1 MEGEQRRLPGRQA
14 GSALPTPLTRLFIP
28 SYAATMRNM
37 SVLELLF
44 ALLLVCLLAGVGVV
58 AVLVWSIVRR
68 TEGNARDVAEL
79 KARVQAG
86 GQAHETSAA
95 EVRER
100 LANTQSA
107 MEGLR
112 AALSARQPIEEEA
125 RASLKRLEHVIA
137 GSSSRGAAG
146 ENILEEALRHLPPEM
161 LQRNVWVGGKVVEL
175 ALRLPGG
182 KLLPMDSK
190 WVSSVAL
197 EQLADPGLDATRR
210 AQLTAQVEREV
221 ERRVR
226 EVSQYIDPGTTS
238 PFALAVIPDAAYDV
252 CRSAI
257 VSAHKRHVM
266 VVGYAMALPYLLTL
280 YQLHLQFARTVDM
293 EKLQSA
299 LIDIERQ
306 VDVLEGILENKV
318 QRSLTV
324 LQNAYTEGKQ
334 ASAKIRAST
343 QSAQISSPSNG
354 EMAPGD
360 GAAAGDKVFSSP
372 SHGEVARSAGGAA
385 GDNVFSSPSHGEVTR
400 SAGGAAGDNVSTG
413 SPDAVPELSTD
424 TLRLALIDSVQ

>member
-1 MEGEQRRLPGRQA
+1 
-14 GSALPTPLTRLFIP
+14 
-28 SYAATMRNM
+28 MRKM

-44 ALLLVCLLAGVGVV
+44 ALLLVCLGAGIAFVG
-58 AVLVWSIVRR
+58 ALVWAIGRR
-68 TEGNARDVAEL
+68 AEGHARDVADL
-79 KARVQAG
+79 KARLDLG
-86 GQAHETSAA
+86 GQTQETRAA
-95 EVRER
+95 ELRER

-107 MEGLR
+107 MEGVR
-112 AALSARQPIEEEA
+112 AAMSARNSIEEEA
-125 RASLKRLEHVIA
+125 RSSLRRLESVIA

-146 ENILEEALRHLPPEM
+146 EHILEEALRHLPPEM

-182 KLLPMDSK
+182 KVLPMDSK
-190 WVSSVAL
+190 WVSTVAL
-197 EQLADPGLDATRR
+197 EQLAEPGLDANRR
-210 AQLTAQVEREV
+210 AQLMGQVEREV

-226 EVSQYIDPGTTS
+226 EVSQYIDPAITT

-252 CRSAI
+252 CRGAI
-257 VSAHKRHVM
+257 VNAHARHVM

-334 ASAKIRAST
+334 ASAKIRASG
-343 QSAQISSPSNG
+343 QAVQIV
-354 EMAPGD
+354 E
-360 GAAAGDKVFSSP
+360 GAAEKVSTAST
-372 SHGEVARSAGGAA
+372 AA
-385 GDNVFSSPSHGEVTR
+385 GEITHGAE
-400 SAGGAAGDNVSTG
+400 AAD
-413 SPDAVPELSTD
+413 LSTEP
-424 TLRLALIDSVQ
+424 LRLALLDSAQ

>member
-1 MEGEQRRLPGRQA
+1 
-14 GSALPTPLTRLFIP
+14 
-28 SYAATMRNM
+28 MRKM
-37 SVLELLF
+37 SVVELLF
-44 ALLLVCLLAGVGVV
+44 ALLLVSLVLSVLFVGAVVWGLA
-58 AVLVWSIVRR
+58 RR
-68 TEGNARDVAEL
+68 AEGHKRDVAEL
-79 KARVQAG
+79 RSRLEAG
-86 GQAHETSAA
+86 GQADETRAA
-95 EVRER
+95 ELRER

-107 MEGLR
+107 MEGVR
-112 AALSARQPIEEEA
+112 AALSARQSIEEEA
-125 RASLKRLEHVIA
+125 RTSLRRLESVIA

-146 ENILEEALRHLPPEM
+146 EHILEEALRHLPPEM
-161 LQRNVWVGGKVVEL
+161 LQRNVWIGGKVVEL

-182 KLLPMDSK
+182 KVLPMDSK

-197 EQLADPGLDATRR
+197 EQLAEPGLDASRR
-210 AQLTAQVEREV
+210 AQLMGQVEREV

-226 EVSQYIDPGTTS
+226 EVGQYIDPALTT

-257 VSAHKRHVM
+257 VTAHMRHVM

-343 QSAQISSPSNG
+343 QGVQIVQASEAVSTDSPSTA
-354 EMAPGD
+354 ED
-360 GAAAGDKVFSSP
+360 
-372 SHGEVARSAGGAA
+372 
-385 GDNVFSSPSHGEVTR
+385 
-400 SAGGAAGDNVSTG
+400 
-413 SPDAVPELSTD
+413 LSTEP
-424 TLRLALIDSVQ
+424 LRLALLDTVQ

>member
-1 MEGEQRRLPGRQA
+1 
-14 GSALPTPLTRLFIP
+14 
-28 SYAATMRNM
+28 M

-44 ALLLVCLLAGVGVV
+44 ALLLVCLIVGIGVV
-58 AVLVWSIVRR
+58 GFLVWNLSRR
-68 TEGNARDVAEL
+68 AEGHARDVAEL
-79 KARVQAG
+79 KTRLQAG
-86 GQAHETSAA
+86 GQTQESQAA
-95 EVRER
+95 ELRER
-100 LANTQSA
+100 LSQTQSVV
-107 MEGLR
+107 EGLR
-112 AALSARQPIEEEA
+112 SAISARQPVEEEA
-125 RASLKRLEHVIA
+125 RASLKRLESVIA

-146 ENILEEALRHLPPEM
+146 EHILEEALRHLPPEM

-197 EQLADPGLDATRR
+197 QQLAAPGLDANRR
-210 AQLTAQVEREV
+210 AQLMGQVEREV

-226 EVSQYIDPGTTS
+226 EVSQYIDPATTA

-252 CRSAI
+252 CRGAI
-257 VSAHKRHVM
+257 VNAHSRHVM

-280 YQLHLQFARTVDM
+280 YQLHLQFARSVDM

-324 LQNAYTEGKQ
+324 LQNAYTEGRQ
-334 ASAKIRAST
+334 ATAKIRAST
-343 QSAQISSPSNG
+343 QAVQITDSSG
-354 EMAPGD
+354 E
-360 GAAAGDKVFSSP
+360 
-372 SHGEVARSAGGAA
+372 
-385 GDNVFSSPSHGEVTR
+385 T
-400 SAGGAAGDNVSTG
+400 VSTD
-413 SPDAVPELSTD
+413 SPGAEGQVSTES
-424 TLRLALIDSVQ
+424 LRLALVDSVQ

>member
-1 MEGEQRRLPGRQA
+1 
-14 GSALPTPLTRLFIP
+14 
-28 SYAATMRNM
+28 M

-44 ALLLVCLLAGVGVV
+44 ALLLVCLIVGIGVV
-58 AVLVWSIVRR
+58 GFLVWNLSRSA
-68 TEGNARDVAEL
+68 EGHARDVAEL
-79 KARVQAG
+79 KTRLQAG
-86 GQAHETSAA
+86 GQTQETQAA
-95 EVRER
+95 ELRER
-100 LANTQSA
+100 LSQTQSVV
-107 MEGLR
+107 EGLR
-112 AALSARQPIEEEA
+112 SAISARQPVEEEA
-125 RASLKRLEHVIA
+125 RASLKRLESVIA

-146 ENILEEALRHLPPEM
+146 EHILEEALRHLPPEM

-197 EQLADPGLDATRR
+197 EQLAAPGLDANRR
-210 AQLTAQVEREV
+210 AQLMGQVEREV

-226 EVSQYIDPGTTS
+226 EVSQYIDPATTA

-252 CRSAI
+252 CRGAI
-257 VSAHKRHVM
+257 VNAHSRHVM

-280 YQLHLQFARTVDM
+280 YQLHLQFARSVDM

-324 LQNAYTEGKQ
+324 LQNAYTEGRQ
-334 ASAKIRAST
+334 ATAKIRAST
-343 QSAQISSPSNG
+343 QAVQITDSSG
-354 EMAPGD
+354 E
-360 GAAAGDKVFSSP
+360 
-372 SHGEVARSAGGAA
+372 
-385 GDNVFSSPSHGEVTR
+385 T
-400 SAGGAAGDNVSTG
+400 VSTD
-413 SPDAVPELSTD
+413 SPGAEGQVSTES
-424 TLRLALIDSVQ
+424 LRLALVDSVQ

>member
-1 MEGEQRRLPGRQA
+1 
-14 GSALPTPLTRLFIP
+14 
-28 SYAATMRNM
+28 M

-44 ALLLVCLLAGVGVV
+44 ALLLVCLIVGIGVV
-58 AVLVWSIVRR
+58 GFLVWNQSRSA
-68 TEGNARDVAEL
+68 EGHARDVAEL
-79 KARVQAG
+79 KTRLQAG
-86 GQAHETSAA
+86 GQTQESQAA
-95 EVRER
+95 ELRER
-100 LANTQSA
+100 LSQTQSVV
-107 MEGLR
+107 EGLR
-112 AALSARQPIEEEA
+112 SAVSARQPVEEEA
-125 RASLKRLEHVIA
+125 RASLKRLESVIA

-146 ENILEEALRHLPPEM
+146 EHILEEALRHLPPEM

-197 EQLADPGLDATRR
+197 QQLAAPGLDANRR
-210 AQLTAQVEREV
+210 AQLMGQVEREV

-226 EVSQYIDPGTTS
+226 EVSQYIDPATTA

-252 CRSAI
+252 CRGAI
-257 VSAHKRHVM
+257 VNAHSRHVM

-280 YQLHLQFARTVDM
+280 YQLHLQFARSVDM

-324 LQNAYTEGKQ
+324 LQNAYTEGRQ
-334 ASAKIRAST
+334 ATAKIRAST
-343 QSAQISSPSNG
+343 QAVQITDSSG
-354 EMAPGD
+354 E
-360 GAAAGDKVFSSP
+360 
-372 SHGEVARSAGGAA
+372 
-385 GDNVFSSPSHGEVTR
+385 T
-400 SAGGAAGDNVSTG
+400 VSTD
-413 SPDAVPELSTD
+413 SPGAEGQVSTES
-424 TLRLALIDSVQ
+424 LRLALVDSVQ

>member
-1 MEGEQRRLPGRQA
+1 
-14 GSALPTPLTRLFIP
+14 
-28 SYAATMRNM
+28 M

-44 ALLLVCLLAGVGVV
+44 ALLLVCLMVGIGVV
-58 AVLVWSIVRR
+58 GFLVWNLSRSAD
-68 TEGNARDVAEL
+68 GQARDVAEL
-79 KARVQAG
+79 KARLQTG
-86 GQAHETSAA
+86 GLTQESQAA
-95 EVRER
+95 ELRER
-100 LANTQSA
+100 LTQTQSVV
-107 MEGLR
+107 EGLR
-112 AALSARQPIEEEA
+112 SAVSARQPVEEEA
-125 RASLKRLEHVIA
+125 RASLKRLESVIA

-146 ENILEEALRHLPPEM
+146 EHILEEALRHLPPEM

-197 EQLADPGLDATRR
+197 EQLAAPGLDANRR
-210 AQLTAQVEREV
+210 AQLMGQVEREV

-226 EVSQYIDPGTTS
+226 EVSQYIDPATTA

-252 CRSAI
+252 CRGAI
-257 VSAHKRHVM
+257 VNAHSRHVM

-280 YQLHLQFARTVDM
+280 YQLHLQFARSVDM
-293 EKLQSA
+293 EKLQSG

-334 ASAKIRAST
+334 ATAKIRAS
-343 QSAQISSPSNG
+343 AQAVQITESSG
-354 EMAPGD
+354 E
-360 GAAAGDKVFSSP
+360 
-372 SHGEVARSAGGAA
+372 
-385 GDNVFSSPSHGEVTR
+385 T
-400 SAGGAAGDNVSTG
+400 VSTD
-413 SPDAVPELSTD
+413 SPGAEGQLSTE
-424 TLRLALIDSVQ
+424 TLRLALVDSGQ

>member
-1 MEGEQRRLPGRQA
+1 
-14 GSALPTPLTRLFIP
+14 
-28 SYAATMRNM
+28 M
-37 SVLELLF
+37 SLLELLF
-44 ALLLVCLLAGVGVV
+44 ALLLVCLMALMGGVAFLAWNLLKRSEV
-58 AVLVWSIVRR
+58 
-68 TEGNARDVAEL
+68 NARDVAEL
-79 KARVQAG
+79 KLRIAAG
-86 GQAHETSAA
+86 GQTQDSQAA
-95 EVRER
+95 ELRDR
-100 LANTQSA
+100 LTQTQSA
-107 MEGLR
+107 LEGLR
-112 AALSARQPIEEEA
+112 SAVSARQPIEDEA
-125 RASLKRLEHVIA
+125 RASLRRLESIIA

-146 ENILEEALRHLPPEM
+146 ERILEEALRHLPPEM

-190 WVSSVAL
+190 WVSSPAL
-197 EQLADPGLDATRR
+197 EQLAEPGLDAGRR
-210 AQLTAQVEREV
+210 AQLLATVEREV

-226 EVSQYIDPGTTS
+226 EVSQYIDPATTT

-257 VSAHKRHVM
+257 VTAHHRHVM

-324 LQNAYTEGKQ
+324 LQNAYTEGRQ
-334 ASAKIRAST
+334 AAAKIRASA
-343 QSAQISSPSNG
+343 QSAQMEKRAQVNG
-354 EMAPGD
+354 TLGGD
-360 GAAAGDKVFSSP
+360 D
-372 SHGEVARSAGGAA
+372 
-385 GDNVFSSPSHGEVTR
+385 
-400 SAGGAAGDNVSTG
+400 
-413 SPDAVPELSTD
+413 LSTD
-424 TLRLALIDSVQ
+424 SPGVAGDLSTETLRLALLDPVQ

>member
-1 MEGEQRRLPGRQA
+1 M
-14 GSALPTPLTRLFIP
+14 LTVLSIP
-28 SYAATMRNM
+28 SYGATMRNM

-44 ALLLVCLLAGVGVV
+44 ALLLVCLLAAIGGIG
-58 AVLVWSIVRR
+58 ALVWNLVRR
-68 TEGNARDVAEL
+68 AEGQARDVAEL
-79 KARVQAG
+79 KSWLDAG
-86 GQAHETSAA
+86 GRTQELQAA
-95 EVRER
+95 ELRER
-100 LANTQSA
+100 LTNTQST

-112 AALSARQPIEEEA
+112 AALSARQPIEEDA

-146 ENILEEALRHLPPEM
+146 EHILEEALRHLPPEM

-197 EQLADPGLDATRR
+197 EQLAEPGLDANRR
-210 AQLTAQVEREV
+210 AQLMGQVEREV

-226 EVSQYIDPGTTS
+226 EVSQYIDPATTA

-252 CRSAI
+252 CRGAI
-257 VSAHKRHVM
+257 VNAHSRHVM

-280 YQLHLQFARTVDM
+280 YQLHLQFSRSVDM
-293 EKLQSA
+293 EKLQSG

-324 LQNAYTEGKQ
+324 LQNAYTQGRQ
-334 ASAKIRAST
+334 ATAKIRASA
-343 QSAQISSPSNG
+343 QAVQISATSN
-354 EMAPGD
+354 EV
-360 GAAAGDKVFSSP
+360 GAVDQL
-372 SHGEVARSAGGAA
+372 
-385 GDNVFSSPSHGEVTR
+385 
-400 SAGGAAGDNVSTG
+400 STG
-413 SPDAVPELSTD
+413 SPDAAAEGSTD
-424 TLRLALIDSVQ
+424 TFRLALLDSVQ

>member
-1 MEGEQRRLPGRQA
+1 
-14 GSALPTPLTRLFIP
+14 
-28 SYAATMRNM
+28 MRKM

-44 ALLLVCLLAGVGVV
+44 ALLLVCLLAGMGIVG
-58 AVLVWSIVRR
+58 ALVWNLVRR
-68 TEGNARDVAEL
+68 AEGQAADVADL
-79 KARVQAG
+79 RTRLQSG
-86 GQAHETSAA
+86 GQTQESQAA
-95 EVRER
+95 ELRER
-100 LANTQSA
+100 LAQTQSA
-107 MEGLR
+107 MEGVR
-112 AALSARQPIEEEA
+112 SALSARHSIEEEA
-125 RASLKRLEHVIA
+125 RSSLKRLEHVIA

-190 WVSSVAL
+190 WVASVAL
-197 EQLADPGLDATRR
+197 EQLADPSLDANRR
-210 AQLTAQVEREV
+210 AQLTGQVEREV

-226 EVSQYIDPGTTS
+226 EVSQYIDPATTS

-257 VSAHKRHVM
+257 VSAHMRHVM

-280 YQLHLQFARTVDM
+280 YQLHMQFARTVDM

-306 VDVLEGILENKV
+306 VDVLEGILENRV

-334 ASAKIRAST
+334 ASAKIRAS
-343 QSAQISSPSNG
+343 AQGVQIA
-354 EMAPGD
+354 E
-360 GAAAGDKVFSSP
+360 GAEVFSSP
-372 SHGEVARSAGGAA
+372 SNREVARSAGGARP
-385 GDNVFSSPSHGEVTR
+385 GDK
-400 SAGGAAGDNVSTG
+400 VSTDSPG
-413 SPDAVPELSTD
+413 SPAELSTE